1 MKKIFI
7 SVLLTVLIAF
17 ACTDRDDELLGASI
31 RINNKSNIDFTTVQ
45 VRVDT
50 LLFENVPAD
59 GFSNYLAF
67 ETAYAADTITIET
80 DSTQIRFVPVDSI
93 IGEPLPIGLYTY
105 ELSFDE
111 EGEIIFN
118 FRVD

>member
-1 MKKIFI
+1 MVHF
-7 SVLLTVLIAF
+7 
-17 ACTDRDDELLGASI
+17 DRPFQASI
-31 RINNKSNIDFTTVQ
+31 RINNKSSIDFTTVQ

-59 GFSNYLAF
+59 GFSNYLPF

-80 DSTQIRFVPVDSI
+80 DSIQFRFVPADSI

-105 ELSFDE
+105 ELSFDDK
-111 EGEIIFN
+111 GEIIFN

>member
-1 MKKIFI
+1 MKKILV

-31 RINNKSNIDFTTVQ
+31 RINNKSDIDFTTVQ

-50 LLFENVPAD
+50 LLFENVPAS
-59 GFSNYLAF
+59 GFSNYLPF
-67 ETAYAADTITIET
+67 ETAFAADTITIET
-80 DSTQIRFVPVDSI
+80 DSTEFRFVPADSI

-105 ELSFDE
+105 ELNFDE
-111 EGEIIFN
+111 EGEILLN
-118 FRVD
+118 FRID